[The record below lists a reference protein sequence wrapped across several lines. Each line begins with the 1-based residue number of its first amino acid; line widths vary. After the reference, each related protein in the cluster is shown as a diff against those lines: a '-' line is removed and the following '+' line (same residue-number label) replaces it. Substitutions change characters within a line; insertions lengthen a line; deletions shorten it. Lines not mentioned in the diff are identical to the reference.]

1 MERPPGLEH
10 LGLRQSSATLFA
22 PRRNPRCEF
31 RLFGSNPDGAESN
44 PPSSFRERVGCGPRY
59 TLETLEWEPGGTRG
73 SGLQPG
79 MDQEEKSV
87 RHRLHEEV
95 QKMYVLSQGC
105 VDYLGL
111 GLDPGGDE
119 LGGDSEVEPGRRAE
133 SKETRPEDS
142 ASCHL
147 PLQGGFQ
154 RVSGPQG
161 E

>member
-1 MERPPGLEH
+1 M
-10 LGLRQSSATLFA
+10 
-22 PRRNPRCEF
+22 
-31 RLFGSNPDGAESN
+31 D
-44 PPSSFRERVGCGPRY
+44 CGPRY
-59 TLETLEWEPGGTRG
+59 RLETPEWEPGGTRG
-73 SGLQPG
+73 SGLQTG

-95 QKMYVLSQGC
+95 QKMCVSSEGC

-111 GLDPGGDE
+111 GLDPGADE